1 MSRSH
6 KGRYS
11 PRNPGKYRG
20 DHTMIEYRSSWERM
34 FMKWCDLREEVLKW
48 SSEEMC
54 IWYMDPITKKNRRYF
69 PDFIIQVKDSDGLI
83 RTEMIEVKPYKQ
95 MVGPDRNPARKT
107 KAWIYEVKTYATN
120 MAKWEAANAY
130 AKQNK
135 LRFRVVSEEQL
146 FHNGKRK

>member
-11 PRNPGKYRG
+11 PKNPGKYRG

-95 MVGPDRNPARKT
+95 MVGPERNPARKT

-120 MAKWEAANAY
+120 MAKWEAAKKY
-130 AKQNK
+130 CKK
-135 LRFRVVSEEQL
+135 KGWSFRIITEYDL
-146 FHNGKRK
+146 GLKKRD

>member
-6 KGRYS
+6 KGKYS

-120 MAKWEAANAY
+120 MAKWEAAKKY
-130 AKQNK
+130 CKK
-135 LRFRVVSEEQL
+135 KGWSFRIITEYDL
-146 FHNGKRK
+146 GIKKK

>member
-6 KGRYS
+6 KGKYS

-54 IWYMDPITKKNRRYF
+54 IWYMDPISKKNRRYF

-120 MAKWEAANAY
+120 MAKWEAAKKY
-130 AKQNK
+130 CKK
-135 LRFRVVSEEQL
+135 KGWSFRIITEYDL
-146 FHNGKRK
+146 GLKKRD

>member
-6 KGRYS
+6 KGKYS

-120 MAKWEAANAY
+120 MAKWEAAKKY
-130 AKQNK
+130 CKK
-135 LRFRVVSEEQL
+135 KGWSFRIITEYDL
-146 FHNGKRK
+146 GLKKRD

>member
-6 KGRYS
+6 KGKYS

-20 DHTMIEYRSSWERM
+20 DHTMIEYRSSWERT

-54 IWYMDPITKKNRRYF
+54 IWYMDPISKKNRRYF

-120 MAKWEAANAY
+120 MAKWEAAKKY
-130 AKQNK
+130 CKK
-135 LRFRVVSEEQL
+135 KGWSFRIITEYDL
-146 FHNGKRK
+146 GLKKRD

>member
-11 PRNPGKYRG
+11 PKNPGKYRG

-54 IWYMDPITKKNRRYF
+54 IWYMDPISKKNRRYF

-120 MAKWEAANAY
+120 MAKWEAAKKY
-130 AKQNK
+130 CKK
-135 LRFRVVSEEQL
+135 KGWSFRIITEYDL
-146 FHNGKRK
+146 GLKKRD

>member
-1 MSRSH
+1 MSWSH
-6 KGRYS
+6 KGKYS
-11 PRNPGKYRG
+11 PRNPGKYLG

-54 IWYMDPITKKNRRYF
+54 IWYMAPITKKNRRYF

-120 MAKWEAANAY
+120 MAKWEAAKKY
-130 AKQNK
+130 CKK
-135 LRFRVVSEEQL
+135 KGWSFRIITEYDL
-146 FHNGKRK
+146 GLKKRD

>member
-6 KGRYS
+6 KGKYS
-11 PRNPGKYRG
+11 PKNPGKYRG

-54 IWYMDPITKKNRRYF
+54 IWYMDPISKKNRRYF

-120 MAKWEAANAY
+120 MAKWEAAKKY
-130 AKQNK
+130 CKK
-135 LRFRVVSEEQL
+135 KGWSFRIINEYDL
-146 FHNGKRK
+146 GIKKK

>member
-6 KGRYS
+6 KGKYS
-11 PRNPGKYRG
+11 PKNPGKYRG

-54 IWYMDPITKKNRRYF
+54 IWYMDPISKKNRRYF

-120 MAKWEAANAY
+120 MAKWEAAKKY
-130 AKQNK
+130 CKK
-135 LRFRVVSEEQL
+135 KGWEFVIITEYELGL
-146 FHNGKRK
+146 KKK

>member
-6 KGRYS
+6 KGKYS

-83 RTEMIEVKPYKQ
+83 RTEMFEVKPYKQ

-120 MAKWEAANAY
+120 MAKWEAAKKY
-130 AKQNK
+130 CKK
-135 LRFRVVSEEQL
+135 KGWSFRIITEYDL
-146 FHNGKRK
+146 GIKKK

>member
-6 KGRYS
+6 KGKYS

-54 IWYMDPITKKNRRYF
+54 IWYMDPN
-69 PDFIIQVKDSDGLI
+69 
-83 RTEMIEVKPYKQ
+83 
-95 MVGPDRNPARKT
+95 
-107 KAWIYEVKTYATN
+107 
-120 MAKWEAANAY
+120 
-130 AKQNK
+130 
-135 LRFRVVSEEQL
+135 
-146 FHNGKRK
+146 H

>member
-11 PRNPGKYRG
+11 PKNPGKYRG

-120 MAKWEAANAY
+120 MAKWEAAKKY
-130 AKQNK
+130 CKK
-135 LRFRVVSEEQL
+135 KGWSFRIITEYDL
-146 FHNGKRK
+146 GLKKRD

>member
-120 MAKWEAANAY
+120 MAKWEAAKKY
-130 AKQNK
+130 CKK
-135 LRFRVVSEEQL
+135 KGWSFRIITEYDL
-146 FHNGKRK
+146 GLKKRD

>member
-6 KGRYS
+6 KGKYS

-69 PDFIIQVKDSDGLI
+69 SDFIIQVKDSDGLI

-120 MAKWEAANAY
+120 MAKWEAAKKY
-130 AKQNK
+130 CKK
-135 LRFRVVSEEQL
+135 KGWSFRIITEYDL
-146 FHNGKRK
+146 GLKKRD

>member
-95 MVGPDRNPARKT
+95 MVGPDRNPSRKT

-120 MAKWEAANAY
+120 MAKWEAAKKY
-130 AKQNK
+130 CKK
-135 LRFRVVSEEQL
+135 KGWSFRIITEYDL
-146 FHNGKRK
+146 GLKKRD